1 MFRMMTPR
9 QLARLAMQSTLM
21 MAEAQRV
28 IVLRLAGMA
37 GTWNV
42 TQGEDARMVAEKSQ
56 AAVASGQAMLRAAL
70 AGGSAAAVAAS
81 VAAAGLKP
89 VRARTRANAG
99 RLAKRG
105 PKLPR

>member
-1 MFRMMTPR
+1 MIIGMVAFLGAP
-9 QLARLAMQSTLM
+9 LP
-21 MAEAQRV
+21 

-42 TQGEDARMVAEKSQ
+42 TQGEDARMVAEKSL
-56 AAVASGQAMLRAAL
+56 AAVASGQAMLRASL
-70 AGGSAAAVAAS
+70 AGGSAAAVAA
-81 VAAAGLKP
+81 AGRKP

-105 PKLPR
+105 PKLPK

>member
-28 IVLRLAGMA
+28 IVLRMAGMA

-70 AGGSAAAVAAS
+70 AGGSAAAM
-81 VAAAGLKP
+81 AAAGLKP